1 MLGQKCHP
9 LELKLIRTIKCDEI
23 KCEGEFSAPGSL
35 PWKLFLSVLLMSE
48 GVFQVS
54 LKDIKYPCIEGGKRG
69 VKRMKIS

>member
-54 LKDIKYPCIEGGKRG
+54 SRTLSILALRVGKGESRG
-69 VKRMKIS
+69 